1 MDVQEREAFA
11 KAWLN
16 GWNERD
22 LERILS
28 HYADDV
34 EFQSPFAVYL
44 LGEEWRTIKGKRDLT
59 QYFERGLAAVP
70 GKIEFELLGVFHG
83 TDSLVVHF
91 QSKTHKCAEFM
102 ELNHEGKVRRAIAH
116 IRPEALIFTTRREG
130 TKHGE

>member
-1 MDVQEREAFA
+1 MDVQEREAFV

-22 LERILS
+22 LERIIS

-34 EFQSPFAVYL
+34 EFQSPFAVHL
-44 LGEEWRTIKGKRDLT
+44 LGEARRTITGKENLT
-59 QYFERGLAAVP
+59 HYFERVLTAVP

-83 TDSLVVHF
+83 MDSLVVHF

-102 ELNHEGKVRRAIAH
+102 ELNHEGKVRRAMAH
-116 IRPEALIFTTRREG
+116 IRA
-130 TKHGE
+130 